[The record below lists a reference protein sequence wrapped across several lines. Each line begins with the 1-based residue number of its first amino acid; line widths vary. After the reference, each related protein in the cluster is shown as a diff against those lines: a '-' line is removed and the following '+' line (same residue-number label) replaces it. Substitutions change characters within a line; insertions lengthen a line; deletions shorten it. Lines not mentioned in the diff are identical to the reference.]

1 MEIYQNFSMRR
12 ALRLLVVLA
21 LWVPVGVLGAAHF
34 WGWLLSAHITTL
46 PVLANS
52 PLNVSRISIPSRH
65 DGQAAL
71 TWKFAV
77 LGDLGKRYEIF
88 SRFLSQMKQDDMR
101 FVILCGDL
109 AYRITPEQYEYLH
122 LKIIQSGFDRPIF
135 AAVGNHDVAG
145 QDDYGLFRHYVGG
158 LDRPKKIPIPHDLSY
173 GDPYPE
179 RFAFVVPEQ
188 PPFAALFIIFDN
200 IFGPPER
207 EQLLWIEKLLETYR
221 PQVRDVFL
229 FSHVPIVEAPKQIQK
244 VPSKEW
250 LMPYERLEKTTPDG
264 KTANL
269 VYELIRVDPAT
280 DQSPLIPV
288 TRIVDPR
295 TGRLTFTHPR
305 LLRDHDR
312 FYQLLDRYKVT
323 AIFSG
328 DLHGYARYQIG
339 STLHILSGG
348 GGASLQYPEALH
360 HYLEVEVRAN
370 GMNVRPVVF
379 MSKTSLMDRLE
390 QIMIAEIFLFV
401 VHRPRLYLLL
411 AVWVG
416 GFALLLRFSRG
427 WACSGNP

>member
-1 MEIYQNFSMRR
+1 MEMYKNFSMRR
-12 ALRLLVVLA
+12 ALRLLAVLV
-21 LWVPVGVLGAAHF
+21 LWVPVGVLGVAHL
-34 WGWLLSAHITTL
+34 WGWLLGAYHQQAT
-46 PVLANS
+46 VLANDA
-52 PLNVSRISIPSRH
+52 LNVSRISIPSRH

-145 QDDYGLFRHYVGG
+145 KDDYGLFRHYMGG
-158 LDRPKKIPIPHDLSY
+158 LDRSKKIPIPHDLSY

-200 IFGPPER
+200 IFGPPDR

-221 PQVRDVFL
+221 PQVRNVFL
-229 FSHVPIVEAPKQIQK
+229 FSHVPVVKAPKQIQK

-250 LMPYERLEKTTPDG
+250 LMPYERSEEGSSEHKP
-264 KTANL
+264 
-269 VYELIRVDPAT
+269 VYELIRIDPRST
-280 DQSPLIPV
+280 QTPLIPL
-288 TRIVDPR
+288 TRSTDPR
-295 TGRLTFTHPR
+295 TQIAALHPV
-305 LLRDHDR
+305 LLQGYEP
-312 FYQLLDRYKVT
+312 FYELLERYKVT

-339 STLHILSGG
+339 STLHFVSGG
-348 GGASLQYPEALH
+348 GGARLQYPEALH
-360 HYLEVEVRAN
+360 HYLHVEMS
-370 GMNVRPVVF
+370 GDGINVRPVVLKDKTGF
-379 MSKTSLMDRLE
+379 MARVE
-390 QIMIAEIFLFV
+390 QILMAEILLPL
-401 VHRPRLYLLL
+401 VHRPWLYLLL